1 MNTRRNQLLNDIA
14 DMKKE
19 VEVYENCLNYATK
32 YSVLGDIEYYGEL
45 RNHIIRRIERAEDE
59 LQQLKSA

>member
-1 MNTRRNQLLNDIA
+1 MSRRSQLIA
-14 DMKKE
+14 DISVMKRE
-19 VEVYENCLNYATK
+19 IEVYENCLLYATK

-45 RNHIIRRIERAEDE
+45 RNHITRRIEKAEAE